1 MDHLAQ
7 VARVELAVLVALLD
21 RLVLTGPKVFKVSK
35 DCKDLVYR
43 EFKDCK
49 DLVYREFKVH
59 KESKVVA
66 FKESKEQMEVMVH
79 KVFKEHRDYR
89 DYKDLVHRAS
99 KELLV
104 LMEAM
109 GFKVP

>member
-43 EFKDCK
+43 EFK
-49 DLVYREFKVH
+49 VH

-66 FKESKEQMEVMVH
+66 FKEHREQMEVMVH
-79 KVFKEHRDYR
+79 KEHRDYR

-104 LMEAM
+104 LMEAT

>member
-21 RLVLTGPKVFKVSK
+21 RLVLTGPKVFKVS
-35 DCKDLVYR
+35 
-43 EFKDCK
+43 KDCK